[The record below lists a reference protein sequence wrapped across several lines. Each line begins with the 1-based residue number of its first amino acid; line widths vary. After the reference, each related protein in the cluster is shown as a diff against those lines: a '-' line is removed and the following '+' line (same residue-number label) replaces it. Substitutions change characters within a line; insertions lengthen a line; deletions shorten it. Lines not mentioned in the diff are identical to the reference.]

1 LQAGA
6 AQVVAYYQGKASGTT
21 VVSAVTQH
29 YFVRAATNCNAYGS
43 GTTSNTDCEVLAN
56 LCALQFYD
64 DAHPACTAISA
75 IQAAR
80 GTSAFTNNVQGWH
93 NALPWLY
100 YANGVSACADTAY
113 SGRASLRYNYL
124 TYMVGVYAL
133 DGTFKVRTHSHDD
146 VR

>member
-1 LQAGA
+1 MQAGA

-21 VVSAVTQH
+21 VVSAVMQH

-64 DAHPACTAISA
+64 DAHPACSAFAA
-75 IQAAR
+75 IQTAR
-80 GTSAFTNNVQGWH
+80 GTTAFSNNVQGWY

-100 YANGVSACADTAY
+100 YANGVSACSDTAY
-113 SGRASLRYNYL
+113 SGRASLRDDYL

-146 VR
+146 G